1 MDKKTN
7 IVLIGMPAVGK
18 STVGILLAKRTGL
31 SFLDTDILI
40 QAGEGKLLSEIIEE
54 RGVKGF
60 MALEQEYLCSVTV
73 KDHVIATGGSA
84 VYSGR
89 GMEHLSKNGMVAY
102 LETGLEHLKKR
113 LSSLDSRGVI
123 RSPGQDISALYHER
137 TPLYDRY
144 ADLTVQC
151 GSMTPDKVLSAMM
164 TFNELPRLKEGD
176 DE

>member
-18 STVGILLAKRTGL
+18 STVGILLAKKTGL

-40 QAGEGKLLSEIIEE
+40 QTGEGKLLSEIIEE
-54 RGVKGF
+54 RGCKGF
-60 MALEQEYLCSVTV
+60 MALEQEYLCSVGVTG
-73 KDHVIATGGSA
+73 HVIATGGSA
-84 VYSGR
+84 VYSGQ
-89 GMEHLSKNGMVAY
+89 GMEHLAKNGVVAY
-102 LETGLEHLKKR
+102 LETGLDHLKKR

-123 RSPGQDISALYHER
+123 RGPGQDISALYHER
-137 TPLYDRY
+137 TPLYERY
-144 ADLTVQC
+144 ANLTVQC

-164 TFNELPRLKEGD
+164 TFNELPRAKECE